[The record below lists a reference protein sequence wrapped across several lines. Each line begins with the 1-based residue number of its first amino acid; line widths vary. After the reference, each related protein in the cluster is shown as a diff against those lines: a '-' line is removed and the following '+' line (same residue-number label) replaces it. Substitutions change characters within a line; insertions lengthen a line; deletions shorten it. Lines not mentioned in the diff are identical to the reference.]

1 MPRHRSVRLAT
12 TGATTQRTASGTF
25 GSRSNGTL
33 GRRAVVVALV
43 LVSLVL
49 ATAYFREADSGPLH
63 SAQGTAA
70 GVLEPFQI
78 GAERVVRPFRDA
90 WGWFDG
96 LRTAR
101 SENTALKRKIA
112 DLERR
117 AAVAPPTGPAA
128 LGGVTAYSRAPSYVK
143 GDYTL
148 LKADVI
154 EDLPS
159 YQQQVVVSAGRG
171 DGVKRYDPVVSPTKP
186 GQLLGHVSKVG
197 RTTSLV
203 TLISDRSSAVA
214 VYDVAHGTKGILR
227 GAGPDAGSLIM
238 DQVSKQ
244 DVIAAGDVITTAG
257 RISGG
262 SFYPSWIPV
271 GQVESVSQSDT
282 EPFKL
287 VRITPF
293 ADLGS
298 IDQVVILLRK
308 GPVPSLP

>member
-1 MPRHRSVRLAT
+1 VPRHRSVRLAT
-12 TGATTQRTASGTF
+12 TGATTQRTASSTF
-25 GSRSNGTL
+25 GSRSGGTL

-43 LVSLVL
+43 LVSLVM

-101 SENTALKRKIA
+101 SENTKLKEQLAAMRK
-112 DLERR
+112 R
-117 AAVAPPTGPAA
+117 AAAAPATGPAA
-128 LGGVTAYSRAPSYVK
+128 LGGVTRYAAAPSYVH

-154 EDLPS
+154 ADLPS
-159 YQQQVVVSAGRG
+159 YQQQIVVSAGRR
-171 DGVKRYDPVVSPTKP
+171 DGVKRYDPVVSAVAP
-186 GQLLGHVSKVG
+186 GVLLGHISKVG
-197 RTTSLV
+197 SNTSQV

-214 VYDVAHGTKGILR
+214 VVDVAHETKGILR
-227 GAGPDAGSLIM
+227 GGGPDAGSLVM

-244 DVIAAGDVITTAG
+244 DVVGAGDVVTTAG
-257 RISGG
+257 RLSGG
-262 SFYPSWIPV
+262 SFYPRGIPV
-271 GQVESVSQSDT
+271 GDVQTFSQSDT
-282 EPFKL
+282 DPFKL
-287 VRITPF
+287 VHVAPY